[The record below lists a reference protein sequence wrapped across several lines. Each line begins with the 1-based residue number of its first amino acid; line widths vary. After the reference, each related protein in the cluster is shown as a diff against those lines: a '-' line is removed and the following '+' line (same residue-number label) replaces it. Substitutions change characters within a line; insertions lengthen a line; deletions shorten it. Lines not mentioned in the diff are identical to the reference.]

1 MQDDNAP
8 QNKNESLWKRRI
20 WWISVGGM
28 AVLSTIRLITG
39 AINAP
44 VGSQLRYSLF
54 GLLGVLIGVFITVTM
69 VFFFW
74 YAGHRRL
81 RGLLAESPNAPVAHI
96 VGLAEDGNE
105 VLTVLGASHSFPKP
119 SHAVVSFGAAAN
131 GLHVYRRFGHR
142 IALLPH
148 DRIDDIRLERR
159 TLASGPDREVMSFTI
174 RDETNKPHRLSF
186 TIFSPAKLCMI
197 PYSKKYMESLLT
209 EFREML
215 GVADR
220 AA

>member
-1 MQDDNAP
+1 MKDSNITEE
-8 QNKNESLWKRRI
+8 KNQALWKRRI
-20 WWISVGGM
+20 WLVSVGGM

-39 AINAP
+39 AMNAP

-69 VFFFW
+69 VFFW

-81 RGLLAESPNAPVAHI
+81 RGLLAASPDAPVAHI

-105 VLTVLGASHSFPKP
+105 VLTNLGASHSFPKP
-119 SHAVVSFGAAAN
+119 SHALLSFGAAAT

-142 IALLPH
+142 IAFLSH

-197 PYSKKYMESLLT
+197 PYSKKYMESLLA
-209 EFREML
+209 EFRETL
-215 GVADR
+215 GVTDR
-220 AA
+220 VA